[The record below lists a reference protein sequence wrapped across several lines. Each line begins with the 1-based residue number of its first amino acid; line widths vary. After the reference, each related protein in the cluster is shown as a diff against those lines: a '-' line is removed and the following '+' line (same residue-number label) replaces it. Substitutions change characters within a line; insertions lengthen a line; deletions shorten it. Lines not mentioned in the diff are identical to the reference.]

1 MNAQKLGTKIHTATD
16 FEVTALVMSMDG
28 DARLLVACRL
38 LNKTPANYAH
48 LDKGRRA
55 MTGANLL
62 RGAARRDPSFVAKLR
77 AEMDDGIV
85 ATIAKDF
92 KQDVKHVEEV
102 LKEEDEVAA
111 FTVKGEGSID
121 IAWPKS
127 ARFKFAQRQDN
138 GEWKFFYNA
147 PKAGS
152 YFTR

>member
-16 FEVTALVMSMDG
+16 FEVTALLNTLDG
-28 DARLLVACRL
+28 DARLLIACEL
-38 LNKTPANYAH
+38 LGKNPANYAH

-55 MTGANLL
+55 MCGSNLL
-62 RGAARRDPSFVAKLR
+62 RGAARKNAKIIEDVRRL
-77 AEMDDGIV
+77 MDGASILDID
-85 ATIAKDF
+85 ASYDDK
-92 KQDVKHVEEV
+92 KHVEEV